1 MAKESFT
8 RAEVKNIKHGA
19 IMGGV
24 VLGAL
29 SLLCIGICIQKTTG
43 ANVVNGSTDLF
54 DKVVDKIKIAIQ
66 EKKSAAAEGEGVEN
80 E

>member
-29 SLLCIGICIQKTTG
+29 SLLGIGICIKKTTG